1 MGILVQ
7 CAHCGH
13 SLNLKVEFAGKKGRC
28 PKCRGVVDVPRAN
41 EAPRPGGSAPAP
53 EVALA
58 GRPRPS
64 AGQRP
69 APKQKTAAG
78 GNASQERRQ
87 LAQRVL
93 GAFQGEIPA
102 MPLPARYRIG
112 IALTSA
118 VMVVLPLVYVTL
130 IGVVA
135 FVMLWHATHN
145 TGLMSSAHGRGAF
158 FMLLIYLAP
167 LAAGGVLIAFMIKPL
182 FSRRGDSRAKRSLT
196 REREPLLFAFIDRIC
211 EAVGSPHPKRIDVDL
226 EVNASASFRN
236 GWWSLMGDD
245 LVLTIG
251 LPLVAGLNMRQ
262 FGGVLAHEFGHFSQ
276 GAGMRMT
283 YVTRSVSYW
292 LHRVVHE
299 RDQWDDR
306 LRKLAAGTDLRLGWV
321 FYLAMFF
328 VWLNRKILW
337 CFMMA
342 GHFVGGF
349 MLREMEFD
357 ADRYEAHLG
366 GSETFAQTARQLIVL
381 NAAAQGAHADLG
393 EFYRDGRLADNL
405 PKLIVANID
414 QLPSDVQKKIDQMIA
429 ESETGLFDTH
439 PADRHRIANA
449 ARQRA
454 EGVFRVELPASS
466 LFANFDLL
474 AKAATLDFY
483 CEIFDK
489 KIAPS
494 ELHPIDGLLKRQ
506 QGEIEA
512 GKALERYFQDMV
524 NILRPLPLPAWE
536 PAPPRNLKAA
546 LQRLRE
552 LRRHMRDERKTYL
565 DNYARYDRAD
575 TICFEA
581 EQALALLNAGL
592 SFKRKTFSRP
602 MNTAPLARE
611 ARRVARA
618 DMGQLDNQ
626 LKADELLAGE
636 RLMLALQM
644 LYAPQV
650 ARLLPNAK
658 ELIRQ
663 VEAVLPAMNL
673 VGSRMRETD
682 ALRNH
687 HATLGILVGVLEGN
701 EQNESLF
708 TTIRASMRVC
718 SGQIRQLLEG
728 LDRVN
733 SPLDHAQGQITL
745 AKHIL
750 KELPSE
756 GDLGALCAANQSVL
770 GGLPSLYGRMLGRL
784 ALVAEQVEQVLKMP
798 PLPQPDKN
806 PEPAAA

>member
-1 MGILVQ
+1 
-7 CAHCGH
+7 
-13 SLNLKVEFAGKKGRC
+13 
-28 PKCRGVVDVPRAN
+28 
-41 EAPRPGGSAPAP
+41 
-53 EVALA
+53 
-58 GRPRPS
+58 
-64 AGQRP
+64 
-69 APKQKTAAG
+69 
-78 GNASQERRQ
+78 
-87 LAQRVL
+87 L

-102 MPLPARYRIG
+102 MPLPARYRLG
-112 IALTSA
+112 IALTSV
-118 VMVVLPLVYVTL
+118 VMVLLPLVYVTL

-135 FVMLWHATHN
+135 SAMFWHAAHN

-158 FMLLIYLAP
+158 VMMMVYLAP
-167 LAAGGVLIAFMIKPL
+167 LVAGSVLIAFMIKPL
-182 FSRRGDSRAKRSLT
+182 FSRHGDSRAKRSLT
-196 REREPLLFAFIDRIC
+196 REGEPLLFAFIDRVC
-211 EAVGSPHPKRIDVDL
+211 AAVGSPRPKRIDVDL
-226 EVNASASFRN
+226 EVNASAGFRN

-251 LPLVAGLNMRQ
+251 LPLAAGLNMRQ

-292 LHRVVHE
+292 FQRVVYE
-299 RDQWDDR
+299 RDQWDNR
-306 LRKLAAGTDLRLGWV
+306 LRRLAAGTDVRVGWV

-342 GHFVGGF
+342 GNFVGGF

-366 GSETFAQTARQLIVL
+366 GSETFAQTARRLIVL
-381 NAAAQGAHADLG
+381 NIAAQGAHADLG

-405 PKLIVANID
+405 PKLIVANIA

-454 EGVFRVELPASS
+454 AGVFRVELPATA
-466 LFANFDLL
+466 LFANFDAL
-474 AKAATLDFY
+474 AKAATWDFY
-483 CEIFDK
+483 CEIFGK

-494 ELHPIDGLLKRQ
+494 KLHPIDGLLKRQ
-506 QGEIEA
+506 QREIEA
-512 GKALERYFQDMV
+512 GKALGRYFQDMV
-524 NILRPLPLPAWE
+524 NILRPLPLPVWE

-546 LQRLRE
+546 LQRIRE

-565 DNYARYDRAD
+565 DNYARYDQAD
-575 TICFEA
+575 TVCFEA

-592 SFKRKTFSRP
+592 SFKRKMFSRP
-602 MNTAPLARE
+602 MSTSELARE

-618 DMGQLDNQ
+618 DMGRLDNQ

-650 ARLLPNAK
+650 ARLLPNVD

-673 VGSRMRETD
+673 VGSRMREMD

-687 HATLGILVGVLEGN
+687 HATLGILLHALEGN
-701 EQNESLF
+701 EQNDSLI

-718 SGQIRQLLEG
+718 FGQIRQLLEG
-728 LDRVN
+728 LDRVH
-733 SPLDHAQGQITL
+733 SPLDHAQGKITL
-745 AKHIL
+745 ARHLL

-756 GDLGALCAANQSVL
+756 DDLGALSEANQSLL

-784 ALVAEQVEQVLKMP
+784 AVVAEQDEQALKMP
-798 PLPQPDKN
+798 PLPEPEEK
-806 PEPAAA
+806 PEPTAA